1 MKQSI
6 VAAVVAIVALGI
18 LVAMALESRPI
29 PAGVHVAQNNLTT
42 TLQLLA
48 NDYQA
53 ITEALQTAWRDRQPP
68 GEAVRALIERSRSS
82 EATLADSAAVIP
94 GSTSQLNR
102 ISNSLD
108 RLAESLE
115 VSGSNAESL
124 ASDITTFSTSVAMVR
139 EQGPQIVQRL
149 RDVLLDRAATNT
161 FELVAGTLDYVD
173 EPSREREQT
182 LDRLLTTLDRDAR
195 IDANMPREMS
205 ELQAAVTAIVQLRSN
220 IELRMRDFTAAR
232 IGESAQDLN
241 DAVGAAY
248 SSSVIRIDRARL
260 LLASYALLLLGIV
273 AIFGFRLRQ
282 SYQQVAAANDELQSL
297 NESLEHRVQLR
308 TQELEDAMDELKESQ
323 VQLVQAEKMSSLGQL
338 VAGISHEINTPL
350 LYLANNV
357 VLIAERLEQL
367 ESFVRRSS
375 SAYNMHPNDFE
386 TREKYQQAFAAGLSE
401 LKMRIVE
408 EELDAAASEARD
420 LLEDCADGLNDL
432 TEMAQSLKDFSRL
445 DRAPVGNF
453 DVNAGIEKTLVIAR
467 NIVKNKAEITKHFG
481 DVPEIECS
489 PSKINQVFL
498 NLITNAAQAIE
509 ETGDIVLRTERRGD
523 EHVAVSVSDTGCGI
537 PENILDKIRDPF
549 FTTKEVGTGTGL
561 GLSIVDEIIRSH
573 GGELEIESEVGKG
586 SKFTVVLPV
595 EYTPPEES
603 AEDADTQA
611 QSDSF
616 AEAV

>member
-18 LVAMALESRPI
+18 LIAMALESRPV
-29 PAGVHVAQNNLTT
+29 PAGVHVAQNSLTNA
-42 TLQLLA
+42 LEVLA

-68 GEAVRALIERSRSS
+68 GDAARALIERSQTST
-82 EATLADSAAVIP
+82 ATLSESAAVIP
-94 GSTSQLNR
+94 GTESQRNR

-108 RLAESLE
+108 RLALA
-115 VSGSNAESL
+115 VDASGANAQL
-124 ASDITTFSTSVAMVR
+124 LVDDITAFAGAIAVVR
-139 EQGPQIVQRL
+139 EQGPQFVQGL

-173 EPSREREQT
+173 QPTRVRQQNLE
-182 LDRLLTTLDRDAR
+182 RLLTTLERDAR
-195 IDANMPREMS
+195 IDANMPREMTA
-205 ELQAAVTAIVQLRSN
+205 LQGAVRAILDRSGT
-220 IELRMRDFTAAR
+220 IESRLTEFSAAR

-241 DAVGAAY
+241 DAVSAAY
-248 SSSVIRIDRARL
+248 TSSVIRIDRARL
-260 LLASYALLLLGIV
+260 LLASYALLLLGTV

-282 SYQQVAAANDELQSL
+282 SYQQVAAANNELQAL
-297 NESLEHRVQLR
+297 NESLEQRVLVR
-308 TQELEDAMDELKESQ
+308 TQELENAMHELKESQ

-367 ESFVRRSS
+367 EAFVRRSS
-375 SAYNMHPNDFE
+375 AAYNMHPNDFE
-386 TREKYQQAFAAGLSE
+386 NREKYQHAFATALTE
-401 LKMRIVE
+401 LKLRILE
-408 EELDAAASEARD
+408 EELDAAASEAKD
-420 LLEDCADGLNDL
+420 LLEDCSDGLRDL

-453 DVNAGIEKTLVIAR
+453 DVNAGLEKTLVIAR

-481 DVPEIECS
+481 ELPEIECS

-509 ETGDIVLRTERRGD
+509 GSGDIVLQTERRGD
-523 EHVAVSVSDTGCGI
+523 DKVAISVSDTGCGI
-537 PENILDKIRDPF
+537 PEEILDKIRDPF
-549 FTTKEVGTGTGL
+549 FTTKEVGNGTGL

-573 GGELEIESEVGKG
+573 NGELEIESEAGKG

-595 EYTPPEES
+595 SYIAPEEPEAGDAS
-603 AEDADTQA
+603 EDGA
-611 QSDSF
+611 SF
-616 AEAV
+616 AQAV